1 MNTSPVPSVGTP
13 PHILFVLAPGMAPHT
28 EEGTGLGLEVD
39 MDLGLVVGS
48 FLGLTPGT
56 EKHILP
62 ELVVDIYLGR
72 GPDMRRHTHPQL
84 VPGTFLGSFEDMG
97 VAHMVAC
104 TVDH

>member
-1 MNTSPVPSVGTP
+1 MGTP
-13 PHILFVLAPGMAPHT
+13 AHILFVLVPGMALHT
-28 EEGTGLGLEVD
+28 EEGTGLGWEVD

-56 EKHILP
+56 EENTHL

-72 GPDMRRHTHPQL
+72 GPDMRRHTPPQL
-84 VPGTFLGSFEDMG
+84 VPGTFLGPFEDMG
-97 VAHMVAC
+97 VAHMVVC